1 MGVLQQGEQFG
12 LHILTWCTSRSNM
25 RTLSTR
31 PSCNST
37 RAVMA
42 MSLMMQKP
50 EPQSEKAWW
59 VPPAVLQASL

>member
-1 MGVLQQGEQFG
+1 
-12 LHILTWCTSRSNM
+12 M

-31 PSCNST
+31 PSRKST
-37 RAVMA
+37 LAVMA

-50 EPQSEKAWW
+50 EPQSGKAWW